1 MANFLVG
8 FGVTLIALV
17 VGWAMGRAG
26 VQTNEGPSSPRGLDG
41 PMPVGLKPGPYNED
55 D

>member
-17 VGWAMGRAG
+17 VGWAMGRANQVHEG
-26 VQTNEGPSSPRGLDG
+26 TTNTHGLG
-41 PMPVGLKPGPYNED
+41 TGRAGTAPGPYNED